1 MKDRTIQHLKHP
13 PIHYEEEKIV
23 NGVFSWRTKEDGDW
37 TPFSI
42 EDISE
47 ILVSAKE
54 VSNIYVDK
62 FRRIKAIVDEGYI
75 VPESLADSIKR
86 DIAEL
91 KDLLEK

>member
-13 PIHYEEEKIV
+13 PIHYEEKIV

-62 FRRIKAIVDEGYI
+62 FRRIKVIIDEGYI
-75 VPESLADSIKR
+75 VPDSLANSIKR

>member
-13 PIHYEEEKIV
+13 PIHYEEKIV

>member
-1 MKDRTIQHLKHP
+1 
-13 PIHYEEEKIV
+13 V

-62 FRRIKAIVDEGYI
+62 FRRIKVIIDEGYI
-75 VPESLADSIKR
+75 VPDSLANSIKR
-86 DIAEL
+86 DIDEL

>member
-13 PIHYEEEKIV
+13 PIHYEKKIV

-62 FRRIKAIVDEGYI
+62 FRRIKVIIDEGYI

>member
-13 PIHYEEEKIV
+13 PIQYEEEIV

-62 FRRIKAIVDEGYI
+62 FRRIKAIIDEGYI

>member
-13 PIHYEEEKIV
+13 PIHYEEKIV

-75 VPESLADSIKR
+75 VTESLADSIKR

>member
-13 PIHYEEEKIV
+13 PIHYEEEIV

-62 FRRIKAIVDEGYI
+62 FRRIKAIIDEGYI

>member
-13 PIHYEEEKIV
+13 PIHYEEKIV

-62 FRRIKAIVDEGYI
+62 FRRIKVIIDEGYI
-75 VPESLADSIKR
+75 VPDSLANSIKR
-86 DIAEL
+86 DIDEL

>member
-13 PIHYEEEKIV
+13 PIHYEEKIV

-62 FRRIKAIVDEGYI
+62 FRRIKAIIDEGYI
-75 VPESLADSIKR
+75 VSESLADSIKR

>member
-13 PIHYEEEKIV
+13 PIHYEEEIV

-62 FRRIKAIVDEGYI
+62 FRRIKVIIDEGYI

>member
-13 PIHYEEEKIV
+13 PIHYEEKNV

>member
-1 MKDRTIQHLKHP
+1 MKR
-13 PIHYEEEKIV
+13 KIV

>member
-13 PIHYEEEKIV
+13 PIHYEEEIV

>member
-13 PIHYEEEKIV
+13 PIHYEEEIV

-62 FRRIKAIVDEGYI
+62 FRRIKVIIDEGYI
-75 VPESLADSIKR
+75 VPDSLANSIKR
-86 DIAEL
+86 DIDEL

>member
-13 PIHYEEEKIV
+13 PIHYEEKIV

-62 FRRIKAIVDEGYI
+62 FRRIKAIIDEGYI

>member
-13 PIHYEEEKIV
+13 PIHYEEKIV

-62 FRRIKAIVDEGYI
+62 FRRIKVIIDEGYI
-75 VPESLADSIKR
+75 VSESLADSIKR

>member
-13 PIHYEEEKIV
+13 PIHYEEKIV

-62 FRRIKAIVDEGYI
+62 FRRIKVIIDEGYI

>member
-13 PIHYEEEKIV
+13 PIHYEEEIV

-62 FRRIKAIVDEGYI
+62 FRRIKVIIDEGYI
-75 VPESLADSIKR
+75 VSESLADSIKR